1 MKLIFSETSII
12 IPIGTNINNMA
23 VKVAKYLLRM
33 YLSNIVNIYKSLR
46 LKFKNL
52 KFKKATK
59 S

>member
-1 MKLIFSETSII
+1 
-12 IPIGTNINNMA
+12 MA

-52 KFKKATK
+52 KFKQLQNHDT
-59 S
+59 SFIL